1 MKTTKVLLSV
11 LLVAILMI
19 SSLPMTFSAAETDL
33 SDVGSND
40 AVTVNVTSFLNEN
53 DGVSI
58 GIFNSENKIVRFRTV
73 YGNDVVVV
81 FNPLDTGS
89 YVLSVSK
96 RDHADHRMNLFITG
110 GAANITKD
118 VELHPLG
125 DINGDG
131 VVNNF
136 DYGRINSHARG
147 KSELTGYEFSCGD
160 INKDGVVNN
169 FDAGRANS
177 HARGK
182 SLIW

>member
-1 MKTTKVLLSV
+1 MRTAKIISVFLAVIMLLS
-11 LLVAILMI
+11 A
-19 SSLPMTFSAAETDL
+19 LPLTVFAEETEL
-33 SDVGSND
+33 AEVGSTD

-110 GAANITKD
+110 GSANITKD
-118 VELHPLG
+118 VDLHPLG

-147 KSELTGYEFSCGD
+147 KSELTGYEFTCGD
-160 INKDGVVNN
+160 VNKDGVVNN
-169 FDAGRANS
+169 FDAGRVNS

-182 SLIW
+182 SMIW